1 MTQCGLV
8 HKCSWQPMLGAGL
21 NLKCVTNEKV
31 SCKPYYIIVW
41 TQHSGVTI
49 QCIPS
54 SPPLGGQPGSTE
66 RV

>member
-21 NLKCVTNEKV
+21 NLMCVTNEKV
-31 SCKPYYIIVW
+31 SWKPYYIIVW
-41 TQHSGVTI
+41 IQHSGVTI
-49 QCIPS
+49 QYIPS
-54 SPPLGGQPGSTE
+54 SPLLGGQSRSTE